1 MAALAVAHLYTF
13 SYVPFTVDGQRA
25 RLMQAVEALMETEGE
40 APRRKGRR
48 SGKKSDR
55 GEEEEE
61 GGDEVKDGVGGDAEA
76 SKGVV
81 GGRGGAAGGGGSS
94 PAPRGTLALFFERHF
109 AGRSAVRDFN
119 ASMPVVVLPSDF
131 SPAKGVVV
139 DSRPGDRVP
148 VLEPLDPRSDDAVAD
163 LM

>member
-1 MAALAVAHLYTF
+1 MNATSGSAAGDRALRGNEPQVLASLQSLAAGLLGGSRVAP
-13 SYVPFTVDGQRA
+13 SSVAAISAQRGPA
-25 RLMQAVEALMETEGE
+25 AG
-40 APRRKGRR
+40 RKQQQ
-48 SGKKSDR
+48 KK
-55 GEEEEE
+55 
-61 GGDEVKDGVGGDAEA
+61 K
-76 SKGVV
+76 KH
-81 GGRGGAAGGGGSS
+81 GGAAAGGGSS

>member
-1 MAALAVAHLYTF
+1 
-13 SYVPFTVDGQRA
+13 
-25 RLMQAVEALMETEGE
+25 MQAVEALMETDGE

-48 SGKKSDR
+48 SGKSDR
-55 GEEEEE
+55 GEEE
-61 GGDEVKDGVGGDAEA
+61 GGGGEVKDGGGDTEA
-76 SKGVV
+76 AKGVV
-81 GGRGGAAGGGGSS
+81 GGRGGAAAGGGSS

-148 VLEPLDPRSDDAVAD
+148 ILEPLDPRCDDAVAD

>member
-1 MAALAVAHLYTF
+1 MAHLYTF

-25 RLMQAVEALMETEGE
+25 RLMQAVEALMETDGE

-48 SGKKSDR
+48 SGKSDR
-55 GEEEEE
+55 GELEES
-61 GGDEVKDGVGGDAEA
+61 GGGEVKDGGDTDTEA
-76 SKGVV
+76 AKGVV
-81 GGRGGAAGGGGSS
+81 GGRDGAAAGGGGGSS

-148 VLEPLDPRSDDAVAD
+148 ILEPLDPRSADAVAD